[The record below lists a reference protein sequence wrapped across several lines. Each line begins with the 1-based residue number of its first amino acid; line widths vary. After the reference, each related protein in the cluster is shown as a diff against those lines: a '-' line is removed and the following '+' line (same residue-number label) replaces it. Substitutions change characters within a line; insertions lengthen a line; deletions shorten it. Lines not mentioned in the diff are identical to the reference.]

1 MLQNPTK
8 FVVRSGGGISKT
20 SVINAVDKAM
30 LDAGVGDVNMIK
42 ISSVLPKDIEKVEE
56 IPEKIGAFRPCVISK
71 ATGKNTRLAAGI
83 SYGFRDD
90 DEGGYVME
98 HKMNSINLEL
108 DKFIDEMVEKL
119 EQMGEDR
126 GISLKDIEYDYSNIE
141 VGKDEYGCAIAVL
154 VYLP

>member
-1 MLQNPTK
+1 MFEDPTR
-8 FVVRSGGGISKT
+8 FAVRSGVGVSKT
-20 SVINAVDKAM
+20 SIINAVDKAM
-30 LDAGVGDVNMIK
+30 LDAGIGDINMIK
-42 ISSVLPKDIEKVEE
+42 ISSVLPSDIKKVDD
-56 IPEKIGAFRPCVISK
+56 IPDKIGAFRPCVISK

-83 SYGFRDD
+83 SYGFRED

-98 HKMNSINLEL
+98 HNVNSVNLEL
-108 DKFIDEMVEKL
+108 DRFIAEMREKL

-126 GISLKDIEYDYSNIE
+126 GISLKNVEYEYSNVE